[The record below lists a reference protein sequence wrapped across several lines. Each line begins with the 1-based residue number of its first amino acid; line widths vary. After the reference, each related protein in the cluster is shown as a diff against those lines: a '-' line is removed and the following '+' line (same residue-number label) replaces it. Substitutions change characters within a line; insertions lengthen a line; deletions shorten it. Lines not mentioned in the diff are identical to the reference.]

1 MPSRKRSAPSAKAA
15 TAAVATNLARQ
26 ENMLPRTMPDEPARS
41 ATAAAPRMQHRS
53 SFDSVGV
60 SQTATGGR
68 NLSAN
73 LQELLPLDL
82 SSAGATS
89 DTSSTPG
96 TAAQRRPSSF
106 QTAQTPTTSSLYKVD
121 AIMFPSGDPFA
132 YPSQQ
137 PLLDFGGQ
145 ARTVSQSQQQQQQ
158 QQQQDAIPFYGV
170 YDDIEGQLLGP
181 VPGYLQHGL
190 DLSAQ
195 TAQMYNTSGVL
206 ILNQQQQQLAQQQQR
221 HQRDMEQFLSD
232 PSFRGDW
239 GDFLG
244 DGGGGYRPL

>member
-1 MPSRKRSAPSAKAA
+1 M
-15 TAAVATNLARQ
+15 
-26 ENMLPRTMPDEPARS
+26 PRTMPDEPARS
-41 ATAAAPRMQHRS
+41 AAAAPRMQHRS

-82 SSAGATS
+82 SSAGATP

-96 TAAQRRPSSF
+96 TAAQRRPSNF
-106 QTAQTPTTSSLYKVD
+106 QTAQTPTTNSLYKVD

-145 ARTVSQSQQQQQQ
+145 ARTVSQN
-158 QQQQDAIPFYGV
+158 QQQQDAMPFYGV

-206 ILNQQQQQLAQQQQR
+206 ILNQQQQQLAQHQR
-221 HQRDMEQFLSD
+221 QQRDMEQFLSD